1 MLASCT
7 GFIPSSCLDEI
18 MQPQLQKDHLGLQS
32 RLGEK
37 AWELNSFGD
46 SLMIL
51 AYF

>member
-18 MQPQLQKDHLGLQS
+18 MQPRLQKDQLSLQS

-37 AWELNSFGD
+37 ALELNSVGD